1 MNTTPQCFTQ
11 QNCLWILEEILGAW
25 LSCENLF
32 KLSSNVSNVM
42 ASRFGE
48 LEGVAW
54 VKSETILRN
63 SPLLVLQKISCK
75 KIVNIDNSKLRKNWK
90 TISGKKFKKFLSNIL
105 LFYILFNYFILFNI
119 FLHTLE
125 ILLVWLYTTTIK
137 WIL

>member
-11 QNCLWILEEILGAW
+11 QNCLWILEEIIGSW

-32 KLSSNVSNVM
+32 KLSSSVNNVM

-63 SPLLVLQKISCK
+63 SPLLVLQEVSCK
-75 KIVNIDNSKLRKNWK
+75 KIVDTDNSKLRKN
-90 TISGKKFKKFLSNIL
+90 
-105 LFYILFNYFILFNI
+105 
-119 FLHTLE
+119 
-125 ILLVWLYTTTIK
+125 
-137 WIL
+137 

>member
-11 QNCLWILEEILGAW
+11 QNCLWILEEIQGAW

-105 LFYILFNYFILFNI
+105 LFYILFNYFIFFNI